1 MTINRRGFLKL
12 TGVGGAG
19 LFAVG
24 DLVGNDAPAPKPS
37 VQKTPAETFTTELFL
52 DNELIEESPGV
63 SRRLHKPRKHLLNP
77 VVRCERWCDGNDIQ
91 PYTTMYDKEDKLFKM
106 WARTGS
112 DWKSKRLDG
121 NAAYMLYFTSTDG
134 VHWDRPDLGVLTVGG
149 RRDQN
154 IVFASDIVL
163 RARAAGFPDKKFVLP
178 TQPAA
183 PQGKKAFFWGVNK
196 HPHPRDASE
205 KFVALAI
212 VQDHRRGAHI
222 VTSPDGIHWACASAP
237 FWQTPHDVS
246 GKGDDCLM
254 HLMYDRAKQ
263 KWVIYRRI
271 IPEFSERMIAD
282 DRDGDRPPVDR
293 YNRSYAYAESADL
306 REWSNHRFIL
316 AMDPDDPPDTELY
329 QFGCHKIGRTYV
341 GYMSVFY
348 LRTPQPINIHLA
360 TSRDG
365 IKFTRVCRGEPF
377 IAHGPLGYYDY
388 MAMACSQP
396 EPIIVDDTVYI
407 YYAAANFPHNADT
420 ALTDSAVVTG
430 GAALATFKRDRFASL
445 ETSAL
450 DPGPCRLVTKPF
462 KVEHAKLYLNAA
474 TWSKGM
480 IRVEALTRDWQ
491 PIPGFTER
499 QAWTVRGDALDHPVR
514 WNDHSDVREL
524 IGKEIRLKFHMTRA
538 RLYAMTFA
546 NENRKLRALEGES
559 EQGPPSDS
567 VPTVN

>member
-134 VHWDRPDLGVLTVGG
+134 VHWDRPNLGVLTVGG
-149 RRDQN
+149 RRDHN

-163 RARAAGFPDKKFVLP
+163 RARAAEFPDKKVVLP

-212 VQDHRRGAHI
+212 VQDHRRAYRHLPRRHSLGVREHSFLADAARR
-222 VTSPDGIHWACASAP
+222 VRQGGRLPDAFDVRPGQAEVGHLSSDHSGIQRA
-237 FWQTPHDVS
+237 
-246 GKGDDCLM
+246 
-254 HLMYDRAKQ
+254 YDR
-263 KWVIYRRI
+263 
-271 IPEFSERMIAD
+271 
-282 DRDGDRPPVDR
+282 G
-293 YNRSYAYAESADL
+293 
-306 REWSNHRFIL
+306 
-316 AMDPDDPPDTELY
+316 
-329 QFGCHKIGRTYV
+329 
-341 GYMSVFY
+341 
-348 LRTPQPINIHLA
+348 
-360 TSRDG
+360 
-365 IKFTRVCRGEPF
+365 
-377 IAHGPLGYYDY
+377 
-388 MAMACSQP
+388 
-396 EPIIVDDTVYI
+396 
-407 YYAAANFPHNADT
+407 
-420 ALTDSAVVTG
+420 
-430 GAALATFKRDRFASL
+430 
-445 ETSAL
+445 
-450 DPGPCRLVTKPF
+450 
-462 KVEHAKLYLNAA
+462 
-474 TWSKGM
+474 
-480 IRVEALTRDWQ
+480 
-491 PIPGFTER
+491 
-499 QAWTVRGDALDHPVR
+499 
-514 WNDHSDVREL
+514 
-524 IGKEIRLKFHMTRA
+524 
-538 RLYAMTFA
+538 
-546 NENRKLRALEGES
+546 
-559 EQGPPSDS
+559 
-567 VPTVN
+567 